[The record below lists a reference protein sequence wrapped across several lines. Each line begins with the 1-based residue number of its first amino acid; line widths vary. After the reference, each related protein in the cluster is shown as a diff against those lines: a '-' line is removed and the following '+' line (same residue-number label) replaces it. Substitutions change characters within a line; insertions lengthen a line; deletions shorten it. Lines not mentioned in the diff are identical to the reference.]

1 MNCMKKAIAAL
12 LLAAAVAGAVIY
24 SQRVSND
31 RGVPL
36 PEAAA
41 RHAVCAERLVALGQL
56 LLRYGREQGR
66 AFPGGG
72 PSGIAA
78 FQQCAERYAHE
89 VNTESFTC
97 PLAGGELPTR
107 LPNGVLRIMHP
118 VTSYRVRAADVPWNE
133 LTAAT
138 LLLFEARSM
147 DGQGRWVLFGDFKAR
162 WLDEETFKRR
172 AREQNLYGL
181 PPELVK

>member
-1 MNCMKKAIAAL
+1 MNCMKKVVAVVF
-12 LLAAAVAGAVIY
+12 LAAAVAGAVVY
-24 SQRVSND
+24 YQRVSND
-31 RGVPL
+31 REQPL

-41 RHAVCAERLVALGQL
+41 RHAVCAERLAALGQL
-56 LLRYGREQGR
+56 LLRLGREQGG

-78 FQQCAERYAHE
+78 LQQCAERYGDEIKA
-89 VNTESFTC
+89 ESFAC

-138 LLLFEARSM
+138 VLLFEARTM
-147 DGQGRWVLFGDFKAR
+147 DGRGRWVLLGDFKAR
-162 WLDEETFKRR
+162 WLDEDTFKRR
-172 AREQNLYGL
+172 AKEQNLYGL